1 MSVPAV
7 FDYHPAKTVDEA
19 IALLQQYGE
28 EAKILAGGHSLI
40 PSMKLRLSQPEHL
53 IDISK
58 ISGLSYIRE
67 ENNKIVVGATTTYA
81 QIERSELLRH
91 NFALLPDGTSVIGD
105 QQVRNRGTI
114 GGSIAHSDPAA
125 DMPGI
130 VLALKGEVVL
140 QGASG
145 QRVIPADD
153 FFIDTFTTALQPN
166 EVLVEIRFAKLPA
179 NTGTVYEKL
188 ENKASHYAVAGCA
201 AVITVDKASG
211 TCQAASIAITGAA
224 TRTMRASATE
234 AALVGKK
241 LDEATIAE
249 AANHAADGM
258 TLISDIHGST
268 EYRRQMIIVMARRA
282 IATALERA

>member
-19 IALLQQYGE
+19 IALLQQYGD

-58 ISGLSYIRE
+58 IAELSYIRE
-67 ENNKIVVGATTTYA
+67 ENDKIVVGANTTYA
-81 QIERSELLRH
+81 QIERSDLLRQ

-130 VLALKGEVVL
+130 VLALKGEVVV
-140 QGASG
+140 QGPNG
-145 QRVIPADD
+145 QRTISADD
-153 FFIDTFTTALQPN
+153 FFVDTFTTALEPD
-166 EVLVEIRFAKLPA
+166 EIVIEIRFAKLPA
-179 NTGTVYEKL
+179 HTGTNYEKL

-201 AVITVDKASG
+201 AVITLDGAG
-211 TCQAASIAITGAA
+211 TCTAASVAITGAA
-224 TRTMRASATE
+224 TRTTRASGVE
-234 AALVGKK
+234 AGLVGKK

-249 AANHAADGM
+249 AASHAADGM
-258 TLISDIHGST
+258 DLISDIHGST
-268 EYRRQMIIVMARRA
+268 EYRRQMTTVMARRA
-282 IATALERA
+282 ITAAVERS